1 MEQIEFES
9 WWKEFQFNHQKNN
22 DNGASAVN
30 ELLWTLKGFSDVKR
44 IAFIDELI
52 KHEDLA

>member
-22 DNGASAVN
+22 DNG
-30 ELLWTLKGFSDVKR
+30 EKEITGL
-44 IAFIDELI
+44 
-52 KHEDLA
+52 